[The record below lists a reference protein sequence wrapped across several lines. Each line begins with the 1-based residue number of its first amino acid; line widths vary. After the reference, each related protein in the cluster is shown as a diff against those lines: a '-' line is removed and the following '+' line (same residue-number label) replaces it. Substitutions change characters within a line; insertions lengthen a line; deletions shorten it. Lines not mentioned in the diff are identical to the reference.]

1 MEYLNEFDKLD
12 RAVFKSAPPERNE
25 HFLPGRMAY
34 LIELEDEMAE
44 SDIPTTVLR
53 SKVDCPGTQ
62 LSISNT
68 CQRLQM
74 NIGINQVWRAKPL
87 CPQTTSLSTN

>member
-1 MEYLNEFDKLD
+1 MPLILDMKLWKNLNKFNLLY
-12 RAVFKSAPPERNE
+12 RAVFKSTPPERNE

-53 SKVDCPGTQ
+53 SKVDCPGTLTQ
-62 LSISNT
+62 FQRYTNESI
-68 CQRLQM
+68 
-74 NIGINQVWRAKPL
+74 
-87 CPQTTSLSTN
+87 